1 MQTHPVSRPV
11 VEGDGPLGS
20 GEVLVPPGLE
30 AEFDKRLAAL
40 NKKAASFG
48 LPALRV
54 LEQKDAFYRRRS
66 ELLGE
71 DGDSTLTYLVPARPG
86 DEHVVRLL
94 RFKLEFPIVKL
105 GNWQVVGKLDALP
118 GGNVTFCVTQ
128 LKNDVQALDARSKA
142 PITCEHCQKKR
153 SRSTS
158 YLLRDVDSG
167 AYMQVGKSC
176 LKDFTGVDPAVA
188 LFLAQM
194 STVVSGA
201 DGDADEL
208 MGSGRCNT
216 VNTLDFLANVSF
228 CIAQDGFVSSRLAR
242 ESNMQPTYDAAMN
255 LQRECARSRE
265 LSQRVQEQREV
276 HLACARETR
285 NWYAA
290 KEGAEGFDRNVQLLL
305 AGEHLGRDAKHLA
318 VAAAGVSSYVS
329 RPVELGLP
337 SGTAHLGTVGKFMEC
352 RLTIQRI
359 FPRNSPFGL
368 MHMVTLRD
376 ALGNSV
382 IWSVSACP
390 KDILRGGLGRSVQAR
405 FKVKKHD
412 LYQGE
417 PQTSVSHLKVQAW
430 LDGDQGATSAVTRA

>member
-1 MQTHPVSRPV
+1 MQPIPSSRPV
-11 VEGDGPLGS
+11 VKDEGPLGS

-30 AEFDKRLAAL
+30 AEFEKRLAAL
-40 NKKAASFG
+40 NKKAAAFG

-54 LEQKDAFYRRRS
+54 LEQKDAFYQRRS
-66 ELLGE
+66 EELGE
-71 DGDSTLTYLVPARPG
+71 DGDSTLMYLVPARPG
-86 DEHVVRLL
+86 DAHVVRLL
-94 RFKLEFPIVKL
+94 RIQLEYPIVKL

-118 GGNVTFCVTQ
+118 GGNVVFCVTQ
-128 LKNDVQALDARSKA
+128 LKKDVQALADRSKA

-153 SRSTS
+153 SRATS

-194 STVVSGA
+194 STVVTWA

-208 MGSGRCNT
+208 VASGRSNT
-216 VNTLDFLANVSF
+216 VNTLEFLANVSF
-228 CIAQDGFVSSRLAR
+228 CISKDGFVSSRLAR
-242 ESNMQPTYDAAMN
+242 ESNMQPTYDAAVS
-255 LQRECARSRE
+255 LPRECARSRE
-265 LSQRVQEQREV
+265 LSQRFQEQREE
-276 HLACARETR
+276 HLACARETL

-290 KEGAEGFDRNVQLLL
+290 KEGADGFDRNVQLLL
-305 AGEHLGRDAKHLA
+305 EGEHLGRDPKHLA
-318 VAAAGVSSYVS
+318 IAAAGVSSYLS

-337 SGTAHLGTVGKFMEC
+337 AGTAHLGTVGQFMEC

-359 FPRNSPFGL
+359 FPRNSPYGL

-376 ALGNSV
+376 PQGNSL

-405 FKVKKHD
+405 FKVKKHEKY
-412 LYQGE
+412 LGE

-430 LDGDQGATSAVTRA
+430 LDADQGASSAKTQA